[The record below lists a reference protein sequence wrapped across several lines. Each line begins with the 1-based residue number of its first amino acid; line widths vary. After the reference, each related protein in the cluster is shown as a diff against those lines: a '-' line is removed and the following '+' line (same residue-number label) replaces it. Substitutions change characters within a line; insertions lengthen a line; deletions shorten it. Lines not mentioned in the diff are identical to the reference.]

1 MLATIIKVEGSEDKL
16 LANIKYYTLKY
27 SNTKRFQQVKE
38 KKKRKMGGA
47 NKRMMF
53 RFKFNHTDNY
63 INYK

>member
-38 KKKRKMGGA
+38 KKKKDGRSK
-47 NKRMMF
+47 
-53 RFKFNHTDNY
+53 
-63 INYK
+63 

>member
-38 KKKRKMGGA
+38 KKKERWEEQIKG
-47 NKRMMF
+47 
-53 RFKFNHTDNY
+53 
-63 INYK
+63 